1 MIDNYNDLTLGT
13 YLNIDAVLRNQ
24 QDELDQQIAIVSIL
38 SGLPEE
44 DILALPLPEYAVL
57 ANKTAFLRETCPP
70 ATAPDRV
77 IVGDLVL
84 LPVKDF
90 TKINTAQY
98 VDFQTFSR
106 ALPERLCELLSVLL
120 IPDTARGYNEGY
132 NVADVQKAVASLP
145 LPVALGLVGFFFASL
160 SASIQASLTSL
171 EDMTKKMPR
180 EKAEK
185 TLKVAQQMRSLLA
198 GAGLQI

>member
-1 MIDNYNDLTLGT
+1 MIDNYNDLNLGT
-13 YLNIDAVLRNQ
+13 YLEIDAVLRS
-24 QDELDQQIAIVSIL
+24 DREDIDQQIAIVSIL

-44 DILALPLPEYAVL
+44 DILALPLTEYAGL
-57 ANKTAFLRETCPP
+57 ANKTQFLRETCPP

-77 IVGDLVL
+77 IVGELVL
-84 LPVKDF
+84 IPVKDF

-98 VDFQTFSR
+98 IDFQTFSR
-106 ALPERLCELLSVLL
+106 ALPQRLCELLSVLL
-120 IPDTARGYNEGY
+120 VPDTARAYNEGY

-160 SASIQASLTSL
+160 SESIRASLTSL
-171 EDMTKKMPR
+171 EGMTKKMPK

-185 TLKVAQQMRSLLA
+185 TLKVAEQMRSLLA
-198 GAGLQI
+198 GAGLPT

>member
-13 YLNIDAVLRNQ
+13 YLDIDEVLRSDR
-24 QDELDQQIAIVSIL
+24 DELDQQVAIVSLLAGI
-38 SGLPEE
+38 PED
-44 DILALPLPEYAVL
+44 DILQMPLPDYAAL
-57 ANKTAFLRETCPP
+57 AAKTEFLRQECPP

-98 VDFQTFSR
+98 IDFQTFSR
-106 ALPERLCELLSVLL
+106 ALPQRLCELLSVLL
-120 IPDTARGYNEGY
+120 VPSTARGYNEGY
-132 NVADVQKAVASLP
+132 NIADVQKAVASLP

-160 SASIQASLTSL
+160 STSIAASLTSL
-171 EDMTKKMPR
+171 EGMGKRLPK

-185 TLKVAQQMRSLLA
+185 VLKKAEELRSLLA